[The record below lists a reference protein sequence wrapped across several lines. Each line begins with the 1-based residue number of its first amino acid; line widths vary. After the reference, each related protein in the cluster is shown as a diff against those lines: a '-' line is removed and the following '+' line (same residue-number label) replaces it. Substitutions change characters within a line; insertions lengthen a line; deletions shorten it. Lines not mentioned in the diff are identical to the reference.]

1 MFWNPR
7 RWVLGSVPCARMP
20 RSVSTSI
27 AAEGLDV
34 DELGH
39 VLVKLSDDP
48 SEQWM
53 EAFREYWA
61 DAATSAGKAAKT
73 DAFSH
78 FSERTIVF
86 RGIDVDGFVESCKT
100 LTEGAIKFPTHP
112 THPFDTDRHA
122 RIRGRAESAGQEQKH
137 VDAERVKARKVKFD

>member
-1 MFWNPR
+1 MP
-7 RWVLGSVPCARMP
+7 GSM
-20 RSVSTSI
+20 STSI
-27 AAEGLDV
+27 VAEGLDV

-39 VLVKLSDDP
+39 VLVKLSDEP

-61 DAATSAGKAAKT
+61 DAGTSAGTAAKT

-86 RGIDVDGFVESCKT
+86 RGIDVDGFVEFCKA
-100 LTEGAIKFPTHP
+100 LTQDAIKFANARTLRFE
-112 THPFDTDRHA
+112 TEREA
-122 RIRGRAESAGQEQKH
+122 RIRGRAESASAEQKH
-137 VDAERVKARKVKFD
+137 VDAERAKARKVKFD

>member
-1 MFWNPR
+1 MP
-7 RWVLGSVPCARMP
+7 GSM
-20 RSVSTSI
+20 STSI
-27 AAEGLDV
+27 DAEGLDV

-39 VLVKLSDDP
+39 VLVKLSDVP

-61 DAATSAGKAAKT
+61 DAGTVTGAVVKT

-86 RGIDVDGFVESCKT
+86 RGIDVDGFVQNCKA
-100 LTEGAIKFPTHP
+100 LTTDAIKFANQRTQRFE
-112 THPFDTDRHA
+112 TEREA
-122 RIRGRAESAGQEQKH
+122 RIRGRAETAGQEQKH
-137 VDAERVKARKVKFD
+137 VEAERAKAGKVKFD

>member
-1 MFWNPR
+1 M
-7 RWVLGSVPCARMP
+7 
-20 RSVSTSI
+20 STSI

-39 VLVKLSDDP
+39 VLVKLSDMP

-61 DAATSAGKAAKT
+61 DAGTVAGASVKT

-86 RGIDVDGFVESCKT
+86 RGIDVDGFVASCKA
-100 LTEGAIKFPTHP
+100 LTQDAIKFANERTQRFE
-112 THPFDTDRHA
+112 TEREA
-122 RIRGRAESAGQEQKH
+122 RIRGRAETAGQEQKH
-137 VDAERVKARKVKFD
+137 VDAERAKARKVKFD

>member
-1 MFWNPR
+1 MP
-7 RWVLGSVPCARMP
+7 GSM
-20 RSVSTSI
+20 STSI
-27 AAEGLDV
+27 GADGLDV

-61 DAATSAGKAAKT
+61 DAATSAATAAKT

-100 LTEGAIKFPTHP
+100 LTQNAIKFAN
-112 THPFDTDRHA
+112 DRTQRFETEREA

-137 VDAERVKARKVKFD
+137 VEAERAKARKVKFD

>member
-1 MFWNPR
+1 
-7 RWVLGSVPCARMP
+7 MP

-86 RGIDVDGFVESCKT
+86 RGIDVDGFVEYCRA
-100 LTEGAIKFPTHP
+100 LTQDAIKFAN
-112 THPFDTDRHA
+112 DRTQRFETEREA

-137 VDAERVKARKVKFD
+137 VEAERAKARKVKFS

>member
-1 MFWNPR
+1 MP
-7 RWVLGSVPCARMP
+7 GSM
-20 RSVSTSI
+20 STSV

-39 VLVKLSDDP
+39 VLVNLSDEP

-61 DAATSAGKAAKT
+61 DSGTAAGAKVKT

-78 FSERTIVF
+78 FSDRSIVF
-86 RGIDVDGFVESCKT
+86 RGIDVDGFVEYCKA
-100 LTEGAIKFPTHP
+100 LTQDAIKFAN
-112 THPFDTDRHA
+112 DRTQRFATEREA
-122 RIRGRAESAGQEQKH
+122 RIRGRAECAGKEQNTR
-137 VDAERVKARKVKFD
+137 DAERAKG

>member
-1 MFWNPR
+1 
-7 RWVLGSVPCARMP
+7 
-20 RSVSTSI
+20 VSTSI
-27 AAEGLDV
+27 RAEGLDV

-39 VLVKLSDDP
+39 VLVRLTDTP

-61 DAATSAGKAAKT
+61 DAGTVSGAAVKT

-86 RGIDVDGFVESCKT
+86 RGIDVDGFVKYCKS
-100 LTEGAIKFPTHP
+100 LTQDAIKFAN
-112 THPFDTDRHA
+112 DRTQRFETEREA

-137 VDAERVKARKVKFD
+137 VEAERAKARKVKFD